1 MYVLTP
7 WILKTLEILRNHA
20 PHWISGRVTWRKSND
35 ILWYPLIG
43 ESLIGASIGPVGD
56 YISRQQNNVSQY
68 IAMWLIYDIALVYH
82 RIPGLPDLLYWWE
95 QAGVQFRDLEG
106 ADENLELSMANWTY
120 IICI

>member
-82 RIPGLPDLLYWWE
+82 RIPGSPDLLYW
-95 QAGVQFRDLEG
+95 
-106 ADENLELSMANWTY
+106 
-120 IICI
+120 